1 MNIDLTQEIK
11 EPNGSPIPLDG
22 QPFATLGGVIY
33 AALTRVQSESYEQ
46 AETCHDLATAIV
58 GVDTY
63 GFSTAELA
71 LVQARIKGLGLT
83 LLRVPA
89 FRMLEIKDKSEAKVA
104 EPTASKTPG

>member
-22 QPFATLGGVIY
+22 QPIATLGGVIY
-33 AALTRVQSESYEQ
+33 AALTRVESESYEQ
-46 AETCHDLATAIV
+46 AETCHDLATAMV
-58 GVDTY
+58 GQDTY
-63 GFSTAELA
+63 GFNTAELA

-89 FRMLEIKDKSEAKVA
+89 FRMLEIKDKA
-104 EPTASKTPG
+104 EPKPAPPETTKR